1 MSTTNLRFYSEEI
14 LRDEHQACCVFTT
27 NTVPN
32 LLLTQHLIYHHSEEI
47 LLDEFLEAFRSTLF
61 SGQHSLPSLANSESA
76 EKKAASPRRSNLY
89 APPEQLQV
97 DTYEC
102 GRLLG
107 RQSSNEALRHTAMR
121 P

>member
-1 MSTTNLRFYSEEI
+1 MRFYSEEI
-14 LRDEHQACCVFTT
+14 LRDELQSCCLFTT
-27 NTVPN
+27 TKAPN
-32 LLLTQHLIYHHSEEI
+32 LLLTQYLIYHYSEEI

-76 EKKAASPRRSNLY
+76 EKKAASPRRSNPH

-97 DTYEC
+97 DEYEY

-107 RQSSNEALRHTAMR
+107 GQRNYEALRHTAMR
-121 P
+121 S